1 MKKIVSVLLT
11 FTLVLTY
18 ALPCWSQTPDSTQSA
33 PAPPST
39 GVTTATPSSEG
50 PVNGKPTH
58 TPAEFAEQ
66 GKSDAREVGTGG
78 AFTIGLVSGFGLG
91 IIGTAL
97 AWGFQGEPD
106 PPKAKT
112 EPLPNV
118 ESRLAYSDAYGKAG
132 KSKKRG
138 AALVG
143 GLIGTAAIVAVV
155 AASGSESEGE

>member
-1 MKKIVSVLLT
+1 MKKMVSLLLT

-18 ALPCWSQTPDSTQSA
+18 ALPCWSQTPDSTQST
-33 PAPPST
+33 PAPPSA
-39 GVTTATPSSEG
+39 VTTATPSSEV
-50 PVNGKPTH
+50 PVNGKPAH

-66 GKSDAREVGTGG
+66 GKSDARELGTGG
-78 AFTIGLVSGFGLG
+78 AFTIGLVSGIGLG

-155 AASGSESEGE
+155 AASGSGSEGE